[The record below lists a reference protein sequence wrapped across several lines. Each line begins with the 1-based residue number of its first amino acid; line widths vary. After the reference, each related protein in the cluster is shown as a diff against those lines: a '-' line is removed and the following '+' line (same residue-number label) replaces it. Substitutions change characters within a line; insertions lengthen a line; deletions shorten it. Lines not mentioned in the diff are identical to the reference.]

1 MTRFVVGDDRSQST
15 LFPER
20 LDDYL
25 SEDNPVR
32 AIDVFVDELD
42 LAKLGFGGVEPEAT
56 GRPAYHPATLL
67 KIYVYGYL
75 NRVQSSRRLERECQ
89 RNIELVW
96 LTGRLMPD
104 FKTIAD
110 FRKDNGAAIREV
122 CREFVVLCRRLELFS
137 KASVAIDGSKFKA
150 VNTRDRNFT
159 QAKMQWRLAQIDES
173 IARYLSQLDSA
184 DRQGEAVPEAKITRL
199 NEKIATLR
207 QEIQRLNALNSQMMQ
222 TEDKQI
228 SLTDPDARS
237 MATSGRGSGIVG
249 YNVQSAVDTKH
260 HLIVTHEVTNVGS
273 DRSQLSHMSEQAR
286 AAIGSEAIEAVADH
300 GYYSGEEILACE
312 EAGITVFL
320 PKPMTSGINAKG
332 RFGKQDFVYVAE
344 DDVYLCP
351 AGEKLI
357 YHYTNEEDVKT
368 LRRYWTTA
376 CQASRWEHEAVLEAV
391 QARLDWNPDKMRVRR
406 QTVEHLFGMI
416 KSWMG
421 STHFQMKTLNGAAR
435 PGLQHETGDA
445 HPGRWRIDESD
456 PRMRPAAGQ
465 LVGPANLKPPRFYTA
480 WVKSDGLAMSEL
492 LPLYL
497 GEPTSSA

>member
-1 MTRFVVGDDRSQST
+1 MARFVIGEDRSQT
-15 LFPER
+15 ILFPEC

-25 SEDNPVR
+25 GHDNPVR

-42 LAKLGFGGVEPEAT
+42 LAKLGFDGIEPQET

-67 KIYVYGYL
+67 KIYIYGYL

-110 FRKDNGAAIREV
+110 FRKDNGEAIRKV

-137 KASVAIDGSKFKA
+137 EASVAIDGSKFKA

-159 QAKMQWRLAQIDES
+159 QAKMQRRLKQIDES
-173 IARYLSQLDSA
+173 IARYLAQLDSA
-184 DRQGEAVPEAKITRL
+184 DRQGPAVPEAKITRL

-207 QEIQRLNALNSQMMQ
+207 QEIQRLNALNAQMMQ

-260 HLIVTHEVTNVGS
+260 HLIVAHEVTNVGS
-273 DRSQLSHMSEQAR
+273 DRSQLSNMSEQAR
-286 AAIGSEAIEAVADH
+286 TAIGSETIEAVADR
-300 GYYSGEEILACE
+300 GYFNGEEIRTCE
-312 EAGITVFL
+312 EAGITVYL
-320 PKPMTSGINAKG
+320 PKPMTSGIDAKG
-332 RFGKQDFVYVAE
+332 RFGKQDFVYVAA

-351 AGEKLI
+351 AGERLT
-357 YHYTNEEDVKT
+357 YHFTNEEDGKK
-368 LRRYWTTA
+368 LRRYWTTG
-376 CQASRWEHEAVLEAV
+376 CQACTIKSRCTTGKERRISRWEHEDILEIV
-391 QARLDWNPDKMRVRR
+391 QARLDRSPDKMRLRR
-406 QTVEHLFGMI
+406 QTVEHPFGTI

-421 STHFQMKTLNGAAR
+421 STHFQMKTLKNVGTEMALHVLAYNMKR
-435 PGLQHETGDA
+435 VMSILGVGGLMEA
-445 HPGRWRIDESD
+445 IR
-456 PRMRPAAGQ
+456 A
-465 LVGPANLKPPRFYTA
+465 
-480 WVKSDGLAMSEL
+480 
-492 LPLYL
+492 
-497 GEPTSSA
+497 